1 MITVAADKEEV
12 VTPVFNIASHAAQ
25 PWGTMDGAAPKEASP
40 LASSSS
46 SSSGLVILLILLL
59 DLGGRR

>member
-1 MITVAADKEEV
+1 MVTVAADKEEV
-12 VTPVFNIASHAAQ
+12 VTPVFNIASHAAK
-25 PWGTMDGAAPKEASP
+25 PRGAMDGAAPEEASP
-40 LASSSS
+40 LASSS